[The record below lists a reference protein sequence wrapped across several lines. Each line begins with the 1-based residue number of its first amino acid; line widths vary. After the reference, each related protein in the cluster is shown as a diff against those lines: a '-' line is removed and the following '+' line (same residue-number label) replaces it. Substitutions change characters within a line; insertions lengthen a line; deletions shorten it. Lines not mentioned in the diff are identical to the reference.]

1 MSNLLRKPHKG
12 QSCLHQI
19 TPADAGWRYVGFGVH
34 DLVSGQ
40 LLSDVG
46 TDDEVCL
53 VLLSGSAHF
62 TAGDIDFGLITGRKS
77 VFDRIPPH
85 AVYFHTRPAGP

>member
-1 MSNLLRKPHKG
+1 MLVQAMKESVCDEGVCLVSNLLRKPHKG

-53 VLLSGSAHF
+53 VRGHRFWPDHRTEISF
-62 TAGDIDFGLITGRKS
+62 
-77 VFDRIPPH
+77 
-85 AVYFHTRPAGP
+85 